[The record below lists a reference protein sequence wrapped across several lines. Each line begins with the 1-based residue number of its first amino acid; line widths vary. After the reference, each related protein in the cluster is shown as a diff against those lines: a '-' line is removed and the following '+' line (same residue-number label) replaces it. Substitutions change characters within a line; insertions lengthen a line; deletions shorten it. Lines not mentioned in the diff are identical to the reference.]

1 VLLLLTCFSINIPCQ
16 PPDVVVFE
24 VLKSEPRRHTRVDV
38 LAICSVATDGL
49 TAPILTSKD
58 PAKDSSNVANSG
70 GSGSIVVSSKASS
83 GERVIE
89 MWVDLCLDDDTTG
102 TGAVDKEKEV
112 DSGTNRM
119 MQLHARIEWVK
130 NATD

>member
-1 VLLLLTCFSINIPCQ
+1 
-16 PPDVVVFE
+16 VVVFE

-70 GSGSIVVSSKASS
+70 GSGSGSGSIVVSSKASS